1 MSTIIDSL
9 EIQIESSSGNAAKSI
24 DLLADKLG
32 KLRENTKLT
41 TVINNL
47 TKLKTSIDSLKTSVS
62 GFEDFER
69 FAKSME
75 SLAGIHRM
83 TGLNSALNS
92 LKKLPDVVSG
102 LSKVD
107 MDSFSDSVTRV
118 TTILAPLAT
127 QIDSIGRGFSNL
139 PQSIRSVITATQN
152 YTNATRQASAA
163 DNTHS
168 AALNVRRINLSA
180 LITTLKSYLDFMHK
194 IAMGIKDVTAE
205 AIEWDGIQ
213 YRFGRAFGDDAQV
226 MLAHIDRVSKALYIN
241 KQEFMQYSGLYG
253 SLLKGFG
260 LEQEKVTQ
268 ISRGLTEMTYDIW
281 AANNDR
287 YKRLE
292 DAANAVRSA
301 ITGEI
306 EPIRNAGIA
315 LSEASLKEYLADIG
329 MAGVKMSELNE
340 ASKAQLRYAVM
351 VKSAMQQGIMGTYA
365 HETMTAEGA
374 VRSLSQQL
382 KSLAQA
388 FGTLLLPILSAVI
401 PVITAFVSVL
411 YDAVAALASFFGI
424 TLYKI
429 DWGGASSG
437 LTGIGDEADSA
448 NDALSGASNSAK
460 ELKNALMAF
469 DELNIIPSDS
479 SGKTGSGSGGGGGGF
494 LDLELPDYNFLQG
507 QVENQIRKIKKKL
520 QPFLDWLKDHL
531 FDILAVAGEI
541 GMAMALWNVSNGLL
555 SSLGVA
561 KSKLDLLKA
570 GLGMMATAVVT
581 ATVSYS
587 LTNDYL
593 ETGDYSNLVVDGI
606 TTALGAAISGGVA
619 YNAGLGKTGAIFTA
633 ATTVALSATTSI
645 LAIYKDASM
654 GNGFDEETLIA
665 SIWAA
670 MKDAI
675 AGGMIAS
682 AAGVSIEL
690 GVAVG
695 GGIALLG
702 IGLAL
707 GIGAIK
713 FNEIQES
720 AWGDVTLTKDQI
732 TKYVE
737 DNLFTI
743 DVEAKISQIEITQES
758 KDEAIESLK
767 TQLNEFDSALTLLK
781 LGVDDSETYSA
792 MLKSLTGGAEDG
804 TYTSES
810 ILGQLEATLGAYNS
824 VIRLGVGTFF
834 SDANGGEANA
844 QSLVETMGLTS
855 DLVQTTANEIGREL
869 SGYLAEGM
877 TGGLDEKK
885 AKMVQDLSNWL
896 NEINMAAIEGQI
908 SGDFMT
914 RTKIAVSD
922 MTQETASAVVSQ
934 FDTMQAELRKSYE
947 ELAISQVS
955 SMQGLAAAAEATYR
969 YNLERYGE
977 NADSTVEAYTQWQS
991 MKAEVDSFTAGME
1004 TYINDAVARAISP
1017 AREILM
1023 SGFQEMFSD
1032 SFVFDLS
1039 GKDFFATTFSS
1050 EIADA
1055 ISEGDY
1061 KEAAKYFQEAINQ
1074 SIAFSMSN
1082 EDYEVLKE
1090 ASEALGL
1097 TLFDFL
1103 SEDTKSNLREFLG
1116 TAFDA
1121 QQVNNL
1127 FAAIGS
1133 KTTEETANGMGAN
1146 NEAVTNA
1153 AQSLVDS
1160 TSGVLKSHSW
1170 FGDGFSIVAEFA
1182 NGVKTAA
1189 TVAKVGSTITNIVG
1203 RLAKPR
1209 RFATGGYPESGE
1221 LFVANEAGA
1230 EMVGRIGNR
1239 TAVANNDQIVSGIAS
1254 GVASANSE
1262 QNALLREQNAL
1273 LRQLLQKEVKAEL
1286 VPSAALGRVNARAAA
1301 LYEKAYG

>member
-127 QIDSIGRGFSNL
+127 QIDSIGRGFANL
-139 PQSIRSVITATQN
+139 PQSIRSVTTATQN

-460 ELKNALMAF
+460 ELKNALMDF

-479 SGKTGSGSGGGGGGF
+479 SGKTGSGSGGGGGF

-606 TTALGAAISGGVA
+606 TTALGAAISGSVA

-633 ATTVALSATTSI
+633 ATTVALSAATSI

-654 GNGFDEETLIA
+654 GDGFDQETLIA

-670 MKDAI
+670 MKSAV

-743 DVEAKISQIEITQES
+743 DVEAKISQIELTQES
-758 KDEAIESLK
+758 KDEAIKSLK

-781 LGVDDSETYSA
+781 LGVDDSETYST

-834 SDANGGEANA
+834 SDANGGEADA
-844 QSLVETMGLTS
+844 QSIVETMGLTS

-896 NEINMAAIEGQI
+896 NEINMAVMENQI
-908 SGDFMT
+908 SGDFKA

-922 MTQETASAVVSQ
+922 MTRETASAVVSQ
-934 FDTMQAELRKSYE
+934 FDTMQADLRKSYE
-947 ELAISQVS
+947 DLAISQLS
-955 SMQGLAAAAEATYR
+955 SMQGLAGAAEATFR
-969 YNLERYGE
+969 YNLERYGLF
-977 NADSTVEAYTQWQS
+977 ADSTVEAYTQWQS
-991 MKAEVDSFTAGME
+991 MKAEVDSFTDGME

-1039 GKDFFATTFSS
+1039 GKDFFATNFSS
-1050 EIADA
+1050 EIANA

-1061 KEAAKYFQEAINQ
+1061 KEAAEYFQEAINQ

-1103 SEDTKSNLREFLG
+1103 SEDTKSNLRSFLG
-1116 TAFDA
+1116 TVFTEE
-1121 QQVNNL
+1121 QVTSVFNEL
-1127 FAAIGS
+1127 GS
-1133 KTTEETANGMGAN
+1133 KSQSEVASGLDSETTDMA
-1146 NEAVTNA
+1146 NA
-1153 AQSLVDS
+1153 AQNLVDS
-1160 TSGVLKSHSW
+1160 VTNVWNNHYWFSDGYNGGMSMVNGFRSAISHY
-1170 FGDGFSIVAEFA
+1170 GGLNMTGNI
-1182 NGVKTAA
+1182 AA
-1189 TVAKVGSTITNIVG
+1189 PLIPQKQYAS
-1203 RLAKPR
+1203 
-1209 RFATGGYPESGE
+1209 GGYPERGE

-1230 EMVGRIGNR
+1230 EMIGRMGNR
-1239 TAVANNDQIVSGIAS
+1239 SVVANNNQIVSGIAS

-1286 VPSAALGRVNARAAA
+1286 VPSAALGRINARSAA
-1301 LYEKAYG
+1301 LYEKAFG

>member
-41 TVINNL
+41 TVVNNL
-47 TKLKTSIDSLKTSVS
+47 TKLKTAIDGLKTSVS
-62 GFEDFER
+62 GFEDFEK

-118 TTILAPLAT
+118 TTILTPLAT
-127 QIDSIGRGFSNL
+127 QIDSIGRGFANL

-213 YRFGRAFGDDAQV
+213 YRFGRAFGDDAQI
-226 MLAHIDRVSKALYIN
+226 MLAHIDKVSKALYIN

-429 DWGGASSG
+429 DWGGAGSG
-437 LTGIGDEADSA
+437 LAGVGEDADSM
-448 NDALSGASNSAK
+448 SGALGGATDSAK
-460 ELKNALMAF
+460 ELKNALMDF

-479 SGKTGSGSGGGGGGF
+479 SGKTGSGSGGGGGF

-633 ATTVALSATTSI
+633 ATTVALSAATSI
-645 LAIYKDASM
+645 LAIYKDTKI
-654 GNGFDEETLIA
+654 GEGFDRETLMS

-670 MKDAI
+670 IKAAV
-675 AGGMIAS
+675 AGGMIAK
-682 AAGVSIEL
+682 AAGASIAI
-690 GVAVG
+690 GAAVG

-707 GIGAIK
+707 GIGYIHFK
-713 FNEIQES
+713 KIEDS
-720 AWGDVTLTKDQI
+720 AWGDVTLTKEQI
-732 TKYVE
+732 DTYVKS
-737 DNLFTI
+737 LFTI
-743 DVEAKISQIEITQES
+743 DVEATISSIEISAES
-758 KDEAIESLK
+758 KAAAIQSLRE
-767 TQLNEFDSALTLLK
+767 QMAGFNSAFTLLK
-781 LGVDDSETYSA
+781 LGVDDEKTYDS
-792 MLKSLTGGAEDG
+792 MLNSLTGGATDG
-804 TYTSES
+804 SYTPES
-810 ILGQLEATLGAYNS
+810 ILGSLASTLSSYDN
-824 VIRLGVGTFF
+824 VIRLGVGTFYAG
-834 SDANGGEANA
+834 SGNETEA
-844 QSLVETMGLTS
+844 QSIIDSMGLTS
-855 DLVQTTANEIGREL
+855 KIVQSTANDIGREL
-869 SGYLAEGM
+869 AGYLAEGM
-877 TGGLDEKK
+877 TGELDAEKS
-885 AKMVQDLSNWL
+885 KMVQELAGWL
-896 NEINMAAIEGQI
+896 NDINTAVMSGQI
-908 SGDFMT
+908 QGGYLAKSKLALKDMT
-914 RTKIAVSD
+914 RESASD
-922 MTQETASAVVSQ
+922 VIEQ
-934 FDTMQAELRKSYE
+934 FGVMQSDLRASYE
-947 ELAISQVS
+947 ELAINQLSA
-955 SMQGLAAAAEATYR
+955 MQGLAAAAQVTYDYQLENGTAESIAAAKEA
-969 YNLERYGE
+969 L
-977 NADSTVEAYTQWQS
+977 D
-991 MKAEVDSFTAGME
+991 KANQDVLTFTADMSE
-1004 TYINDAVARAISP
+1004 NIDRAVAAAIAP
-1017 AREILM
+1017 ARKTFVTE
-1023 SGFQEMFSD
+1023 FQKLFGSELELD
-1032 SFVFDLS
+1032 PR
-1039 GKDFFATTFSS
+1039 GKNFFETNYSRA
-1050 EIADA
+1050 IADA
-1055 ISEGDY
+1055 INTGNYQEAAEFFITNIEDTIAQAMDYGDY
-1061 KEAAKYFQEAINQ
+1061 A
-1074 SIAFSMSN
+1074 
-1082 EDYEVLKE
+1082 VLKD
-1090 ASEALGL
+1090 AADAMGL

-1103 SEDTKSNLREFLG
+1103 SDNTKNNLREFLG

-1133 KTTEETANGMGAN
+1133 KATEETANGMSAN

-1170 FGDGFSIVAEFA
+1170 FGDGFSIAAEFA

-1189 TVAKVGSTITNIVG
+1189 NVAKVGSTITNIVG
-1203 RLAKPR
+1203 SLVKPR